1 MVADSLIPDIELPAW
16 VNWLAMDADGC
27 WWCYQAE
34 PHQHDS
40 GWYENEVGRV
50 ERIGSILTKDIH
62 WRDSLTRL
70 DKRTTV

>member
-1 MVADSLIPDIELPAW
+1 MTSDSVIQEIELPAW

-34 PHQHDS
+34 PHQHES

-50 ERIGSILTKDIH
+50 ERIGSIQAKHIH
-62 WRDSLTRL
+62 WRDSLIRVA
-70 DKRTTV
+70 K